1 MIASSMTV
9 DVYRIEAA
17 EPYPASYQATVKRNE
32 EEQLF
37 DELIAVNDR
46 DGWRRERPHAHRSSP
61 LATPCPTFS

>member
-32 EEQLF
+32 EEQLV
-37 DELIAVNDR
+37 DELIGGRAPR
-46 DGWRRERPHAHRSSP
+46 
-61 LATPCPTFS
+61 